1 MIFLNNHV
9 IGISWL
15 TPVGVSHKILP
26 TLYILRGK
34 QAGRAIKARGGMKQR
49 IRVVGLIKNENGFLV
64 FKCSRG
70 RSESPVFWELPT
82 GKIKF
87 GEQPEEA
94 MARSLTEYTG
104 LNASTISL
112 KDVITFLA
120 PEGASQLSNLYI
132 IYELGIEGDIKP
144 IPRDRYTA
152 YKFIKDFINPNVRL
166 NETSISVLEIEEGKI
181 NPSHISPRGAAN
193 GVTINVDGASRGNPG
208 PSGIG
213 YCIHDHTGKIIE
225 KGGEFIGF
233 ATSRLAEYCAMRKG
247 IDRAIEQNYKTVHF
261 ISDSLMVV
269 NQLNGIFHVKNQ
281 DIRPI
286 YDDIQEKLINFDAVS
301 FTHVPR
307 SKNTI
312 ADAEAN
318 AAIDE
323 TLQR

>member
-15 TPVGVSHKILP
+15 TTVVVSHKILP

-34 QAGRAIKARGGMKQR
+34 
-49 IRVVGLIKNENGFLV
+49 IKNEEGVLI
-64 FKCSRG
+64 FKRSRG

-104 LNASTISL
+104 LTANDLRL

-120 PEGASQLSNLYI
+120 TEDSSQLSNLYI

-144 IPRDRYTA
+144 TPRERYTA
-152 YKFIKDFINPNVRL
+152 YKFVKDFANSNVHL
-166 NETSISVLEIEEGKI
+166 NETSMSVIEIEEEKTAPGR
-181 NPSHISPRGAAN
+181 ISSRDTAN
-193 GVTINVDGASRGNPG
+193 SVTINVDGASRGNPG
-208 PSGIG
+208 PAGIG
-213 YCIHDHTGKIIE
+213 YCIHDDKGQIIE
-225 KGGEFIGF
+225 KNGEFIGF
-233 ATSRLAEYCAMRKG
+233 ATSRIAEYCAMRKG
-247 IDRAIEQNYKTVHF
+247 VERAIELGYKTCRF

-269 NQLNGIFHVKNQ
+269 NQLNGVFHIKNQ
-281 DIRPI
+281 DIIPI
-286 YDDIQEKLINFDAVS
+286 YKDIQEKLQQFEAVS

-307 SKNTI
+307 SKNAI

-318 AAIDE
+318 AAIDKI
-323 TLQR
+323 LRK